1 MGTSYNIPSL
11 PLNFDIESKD
21 ILRQVNRANRALAEL
36 KGIAATMPNETMVN
50 QLYNVYPKEPKRVH
64 ILETCTRKKY

>member
-1 MGTSYNIPSL
+1 MGKSYNIPSL

-36 KGIAATMPNETMVN
+36 KGIAATIPNETI
-50 QLYNVYPKEPKRVH
+50 LINVSSMNYKC
-64 ILETCTRKKY
+64 L